1 MNVKC
6 KNINKNILETVN
18 FWSADTGDTGEYGM
32 VSFIY
37 DCFGEKELDKIIYV
51 DECIITDENNFYE
64 VIDVKYRDNK
74 TDIDLIILIVKSQ
87 IEGRK

>member
-51 DECIITDENNFYE
+51 YECIITDENNFYE

-74 TDIDLIILIVKSQ
+74 TALDLIILIVKSQ